1 LQAYR
6 EQQRIRNGAG
16 AACGHPAGPAPADL
30 RLHSIRILSH
40 RLQAAL
46 HTEVHKP
53 PFGGHMECDRGV
65 PREWTEHL
73 GAAERGQR
81 GQAGNPGLLALP
93 QPQQAPA
100 HRSAGA
106 RGLQGGSAAQLAPGC
121 LHKVR
126 HSTNNQYLNPRI
138 LQKITDMYVYT
149 GIPESLL

>member
-1 LQAYR
+1 MFTANLNNFR
-6 EQQRIRNGAG
+6 FRR
-16 AACGHPAGPAPADL
+16 
-30 RLHSIRILSH
+30 LSH

-46 HTEVHKP
+46 HTEVHKS

-65 PREWTEHL
+65 PREWTEHP
-73 GAAERGQR
+73 GAAERGER
-81 GQAGNPGLLALP
+81 GQAGNPGLLAIP

-126 HSTNNQYLNPRI
+126 HSTINQYLNPRI
-138 LQKITDMYVYT
+138 LQKITVMYVYT
-149 GIPESLL
+149 GIPESLKTVL